1 MIFTLL
7 NLMLI
12 ISCLFYMLNIES
24 IKASRVKDCIKY
36 ELGENEYE
44 KHREYLL
51 SRLKK
56 YIMNNLSEINDE
68 DLHNLLMGKE
78 NEVIK
83 YEKSYVKY
91 DKEKKIVI
99 LFIYKDSY
107 RTYKKEYYEIELNK
121 ENKKQVAFK
130 YIKTD

>member
-1 MIFTLL
+1 
-7 NLMLI
+7 
-12 ISCLFYMLNIES
+12 MLNIES

-51 SRLKK
+51 SRLKN

-68 DLHNLLMGKE
+68 DLHNLFMGKE

-91 DKEKKIVI
+91 DKEKKIII
-99 LFIYKDSY
+99 LFIYQDSY

-121 ENKKQVAFK
+121 GDKKQVAFK
-130 YIKTD
+130 YIKTN